1 MNSKQDK
8 VPAEQRRRMG
18 DFLLVGG
25 GEAAAAIQRRPRP
38 KPLGAAGAGNCDGE
52 RAGRWRRKAKLAERS
67 AAAGRLAFAPGGG

>member
-8 VPAEQRRRMG
+8 APAGKRRRMG

-25 GEAAAAIQRRPRP
+25 GEAAAAVQRRPWA

-67 AAAGRLAFAPGGG
+67 AAADWLAFAPGGG